1 MCRTRRRVVHGFAHL
16 RTNRTPAAR
25 VLTHHAANT
34 KGASVLTLI
43 RSISL
48 SARMLIGFAA
58 LVLIL
63 GILGGW
69 SYRSVA
75 EIDINGP
82 MHQRLVLGQTLKADL
97 VPPVMF
103 ILEANLLCFDL
114 SATADP
120 LAQDQLVE
128 SLSRLRA
135 DYYRAHSYWLEKN
148 LDVRMAQLLL
158 VDAYKPAVG
167 FFDAAYRE
175 LIPAVREH
183 NAARITAAMR
193 NLRPLFDAHRRSV
206 EAAFLISATIERSD
220 TEWSNRVR
228 HDVAWGLARA
238 IAVALSSILLLG
250 ALLYRSIV
258 NPLQRSLEIARRIAA
273 GQFDLPPQERFADEP
288 GRLLTALEAMC
299 GSLRSMIAQL
309 EQANAIKEQ
318 ANLLSQAA
326 LETARAGAWR
336 IDLLGETV
344 VRALSPDAQAIYG
357 MSPGESV
364 LARDLWLAHVCG
376 LDSLS
381 NLPPAHLLG
390 NALTQRAASYEMIY
404 PYRRPIDQ
412 RQVWLHDRGLVH
424 YGPTGEAEQVIGV
437 VMDVTQNQH
446 IQEALRHA
454 NGVLEQALELA
465 KAATW
470 RNDCAEGHEQVRL
483 SNRAIDLLGFRPR
496 EGGVVMLDEW
506 RHQIELAAGSTQ
518 ADRVVAQLRSAMSG
532 AEECFDVRYP
542 LCRQVDGER
551 IWVQHIADAVFDF
564 SGTEVLA
571 MQGVLRD
578 ITLDRQAEESIIASM
593 EAAEATSR
601 SKSDFL
607 ANMSHE
613 IRTPMNAIIGL
624 SGLAL
629 KVDMPP
635 RVHDYLSKI
644 RHSGEHLLGII
655 NDILDFSKIESG
667 KLEVETIDFALD
679 DVLAN
684 AKNLLSE
691 KIEEK
696 SLILVCTVAPDVP
709 PLLSGDPLRIG
720 QILINFLSNAV
731 KFTPAG
737 SVRLAVTLQSIAGVA
752 EAQRVHLRFAIS
764 DTGIGL
770 SPAQMA
776 RLFQSFGQ
784 ADTSITRRY
793 GGTGLGLA
801 ICKSLAERMGGQVGV
816 ESALGQGATF
826 WFEAELGIGQKD
838 IHRSL
843 RDMASAADV
852 PDQANLSAAPRM
864 GADAALQRVRGARIL
879 LVEDNEIN
887 QQVAC
892 ELLQSEGFSVDVADN
907 GHIAVHSVAARAAE
921 HIPYD
926 LVLMDMQMPVMDGV
940 TATRLLREIHSAD
953 RLPVVAMTAN
963 AMRVDRDRCLEAGMN
978 AFVTKP
984 IDPDALWRVLGK
996 WIGDRPGLG
1005 QGRVVPPSLLQP
1017 TVDERHAQLLQ
1028 ALQRVPGL
1036 DVARGVYH
1044 AVGNSRLYLVLLEK
1058 FLQAQSG
1065 AVTEMTQALA
1075 AGALG
1080 DAERIAHTLKGV
1092 AANLGAQRLAEAAA
1106 VVERT
1111 PNIATLQALAPQLD
1125 ALCAALRAVPGLQAP
1140 APVVTN
1146 VTPLGVAERP
1156 LAHAALQQ
1164 LRDLLANDDGAVL
1177 ALWENQAVLFSRCLP
1192 PADGAALHTL
1202 IGDFAFPAA
1211 LRQLNASA
1219 VWDNLAL

>member
-1 MCRTRRRVVHGFAHL
+1 MRVV
-16 RTNRTPAAR
+16 
-25 VLTHHAANT
+25 
-34 KGASVLTLI
+34 I

-48 SARMLIGFAA
+48 SARMLIGFTA

-82 MHQRLVLGQTLKADL
+82 LHQRLVLGQALKADL
-97 VPPVMF
+97 LPPVMF
-103 ILEANLLCFDL
+103 ILEANLVCFDL
-114 SATADP
+114 SGTTDSQR
-120 LAQDQLVE
+120 QDELVE

-148 LDVRMAQLLL
+148 LDGRMAQLLL

-167 FFDAAYRE
+167 FFDTAYRE
-175 LIPAVREH
+175 LIPAVRGH
-183 NAARITAAMR
+183 NAVQIANAMR
-193 NLRPLFDAHRRSV
+193 NLRSLFDAHRRSV
-206 EAAFLISATIERSD
+206 DGAFLISATIERSD
-220 TEWSNRVR
+220 TAWSQQVR
-228 HDVAWGLARA
+228 RDVAWGLARA
-238 IAVALSSILLLG
+238 IAVALIAILLLG
-250 ALLYRSIV
+250 VVLHRSIV

-288 GRLLTALEAMC
+288 GRLLTALESMC

-336 IDLLGETV
+336 IDLQQQTV
-344 VRALSPDAQAIYG
+344 VRELSPDAQAIYG
-357 MSPGESV
+357 MAPGESV
-364 LARDLWLAHVCG
+364 LTREHWLAHVCG

-390 NALTQRAASYEMIY
+390 NALNQRVASYEMVY
-404 PYRRPIDQ
+404 PFRRPIDQ

-424 YGPTGEAEQVIGV
+424 YGPTGDTEQVIGV

-483 SNRAIDLLGFRPR
+483 SNRAIDLLGFRAR

-506 RHQIELAAGSTQ
+506 RYQIELASGSAQ

-551 IWVQHIADAVFDF
+551 IWIQHIADAVFDF

-667 KLEVETIDFALD
+667 KLEVESIDFALD
-679 DVLAN
+679 DVLRN
-684 AKNLLSE
+684 VRNLLSE

-696 SLILVCTVAPDVP
+696 GLKLVCTVAPDVP
-709 PLLSGDPLRIG
+709 PLLVGDPLRVG

-737 SVRLAVTLQSIAGVA
+737 SVQLAVTLQSATEPESA
-752 EAQRVHLRFAIS
+752 FATAQQVQLRFAIS

-816 ESALGQGATF
+816 ESTLGQGATF
-826 WFEAELGIGQKD
+826 WFDAVLGLSSMVDGP
-838 IHRSL
+838 
-843 RDMASAADV
+843 AP
-852 PDQANLSAAPRM
+852 PDGTNPALALGTGT
-864 GADAALQRVRGARIL
+864 GATAALQRVRGARIL

-921 HIPYD
+921 HMPYD

-940 TATRLLREIHSAD
+940 TATRLLREIYAAET
-953 RLPVVAMTAN
+953 LPVVAMTAN
-963 AMRVDRDRCLEAGMN
+963 AMRADRDRCLEAGMN

-984 IDPDALWRVLGK
+984 IDPEALWRVLGE
-996 WIGDRPGLG
+996 WIGPRPGLG
-1005 QGRVVPPSLLQP
+1005 APSQVMANSRADNASTP
-1017 TVDERHAQLLQ
+1017 VATVDAEHAQLLL
-1028 ALQRVPGL
+1028 ALQGVADL
-1036 DVARGVYH
+1036 DVVRGVYY
-1044 AVGNSRLYLVLLEK
+1044 AVGNSRLYVRLLGK
-1058 FLQAQSG
+1058 FLQAQAG
-1065 AVTEMTQALA
+1065 AVTDITQAVA
-1075 AGALG
+1075 AGALD

-1092 AANLGAQRLAEAAA
+1092 AANLGAHRLADAAAA
-1106 VVERT
+1106 VERV
-1111 PNIATLQALAPQLD
+1111 PDAAALAALAPCLD
-1125 ALCAALRAVPGLQAP
+1125 ALCVALRAVPGLQA
-1140 APVVTN
+1140 ARPVPPIAE
-1146 VTPLGVAERP
+1146 PL
-1156 LAHAALQQ
+1156 HAAEWLLARTALLQ
-1164 LRDLLANDDGAVL
+1164 LRAFLANDDGAVL
-1177 ALWENQAVLFSRCLP
+1177 ALWETQAVLFSRCLP
-1192 PADGAALHTL
+1192 PVDVAALHTL

-1219 VWDNLAL
+1219 VWDNLAP